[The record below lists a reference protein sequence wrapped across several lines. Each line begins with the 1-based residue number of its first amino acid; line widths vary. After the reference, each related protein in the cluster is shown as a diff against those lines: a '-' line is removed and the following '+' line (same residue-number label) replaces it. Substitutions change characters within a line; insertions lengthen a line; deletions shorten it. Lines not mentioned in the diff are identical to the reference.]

1 MTMLFLY
8 KVKNQMTDS
17 IQSIISQISHKAKGL
32 HNLLVAERETNAVL
46 SSKNQSLQTDLDQ
59 KSAQIE
65 ELENKM
71 KVQEERLMVM
81 TEQDSGSA
89 VIPSLGRSQEID
101 ELVKEIEYCISQLR
115 K

>member
-1 MTMLFLY
+1 MLFLY

-32 HNLLVAERETNAVL
+32 HNLLVAEREKNAVL
-46 SSKNQSLQTDLDQ
+46 SSKNQSIQDELDQ

-65 ELENKM
+65 TLEAKLKM
-71 KVQEERLMVM
+71 QEERLLAM
-81 TEQDSGSA
+81 TEHDSGSE
-89 VIPSLGRSQEID
+89 INPSLGKSQEID
-101 ELVKEIEYCISQLR
+101 ELVKEIEYCIGQLR